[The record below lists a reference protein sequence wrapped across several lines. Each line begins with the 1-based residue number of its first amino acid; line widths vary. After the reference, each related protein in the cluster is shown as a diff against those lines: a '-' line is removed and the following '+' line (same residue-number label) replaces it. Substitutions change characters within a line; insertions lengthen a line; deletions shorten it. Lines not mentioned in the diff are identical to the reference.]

1 MKQKGTEPGSGT
13 AGSEIS
19 FEQMMER
26 LEALVLRLEQ
36 GDLSLEESIRAYE
49 EGTKLAKQCKAVL
62 AGAEKRIQR
71 LTQDETAPAG
81 AKPDF
86 VDEEERGADELPF

>member
-1 MKQKGTEPGSGT
+1 MKRKESDSGAAPPG
-13 AGSEIS
+13 EIS

-26 LEALVLRLEQ
+26 LEALVSKLER

-62 AGAEKRIQR
+62 AEAEKRIQR
-71 LTQDETAPAG
+71 LTQEGAG
-81 AKPDF
+81 REDA
-86 VDEEERGADELPF
+86 DEEERGADELPF

>member
-1 MKQKGTEPGSGT
+1 MKRKEPDSSAAPG
-13 AGSEIS
+13 EIS

-26 LEALVLRLEQ
+26 LEALVSKLER

-62 AGAEKRIQR
+62 AEAEKRIQR
-71 LTQDETAPAG
+71 LTEEGAAPAPADLG
-81 AKPDF
+81 Y
-86 VDEEERGADELPF
+86 VGEEERGADELPF

>member
-1 MKQKGTEPGSGT
+1 MKRKEPDSGAA
-13 AGSEIS
+13 AGEIS

-26 LEALVLRLEQ
+26 LEALVSKLER

-62 AGAEKRIQR
+62 AEAEKRIQR
-71 LTQDETAPAG
+71 LTEEGAGPAPADLG
-81 AKPDF
+81 Y
-86 VDEEERGADELPF
+86 VGEEERGADEIPF

>member
-1 MKQKGTEPGSGT
+1 MKRKEPDSAAA
-13 AGSEIS
+13 AGEIS

-26 LEALVLRLEQ
+26 LEALVSKLER

-62 AGAEKRIQR
+62 AEAEKRIQR
-71 LTQDETAPAG
+71 LTEEGAGPAPADLG
-81 AKPDF
+81 Y
-86 VDEEERGADELPF
+86 VGEEERGADELPF